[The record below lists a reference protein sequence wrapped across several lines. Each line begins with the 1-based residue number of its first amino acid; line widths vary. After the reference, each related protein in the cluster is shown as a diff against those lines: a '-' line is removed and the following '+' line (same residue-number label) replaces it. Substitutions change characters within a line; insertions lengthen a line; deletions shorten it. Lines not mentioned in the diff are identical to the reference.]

1 MDTIEHTPTDSTAAF
16 ELPRVLVVGTEL
28 TALDQAVGTLAIRL
42 AAMLQAAV
50 NLVHV
55 IDAGLGDVPVDGEPN
70 EVMHRALTARVRERV
85 EAARDA
91 LESERVRIAALDRD
105 GRAVVRVTLADG
117 RPWETILQIARDVRR
132 AWIVVG
138 GRTGASLL
146 GHTSD
151 HVLRHAELPV
161 IVVPEGC
168 ADGLVGPV
176 LVAVDGTAHA
186 SGVLRAAG
194 ELARALGRP
203 LDVLH
208 VHSATDFDAP
218 ARIAD
223 RLREVP
229 ADVATARTLHLV
241 VQTTSVVHAITER
254 VRLSAASLVVVGAG
268 GHGLAERV
276 LGSTPAS
283 LARTSPVPV
292 LVVR

>member
-1 MDTIEHTPTDSTAAF
+1 MDTIEHQPTDAATAF

-42 AAMLQAAV
+42 AAMLEAAV

-55 IDAGLGDVPVDGEPN
+55 IDAGLGDEPVVGEPN
-70 EVMHRALTARVRERV
+70 EIMHRALAARVRQRV
-85 EAARDA
+85 EAAREV
-91 LESERVRIAALDRD
+91 LEAERVRIAALDRD

-138 GRTGASLL
+138 GRSGATLL

-151 HVLRHAELPV
+151 HVLRHTALPV

-176 LVAVDGTAHA
+176 LVAVDGSEHA

-208 VHSATDFDAP
+208 VHSAADVDAP
-218 ARIAD
+218 ARVAD

-241 VQTTSVVHAITER
+241 VQTTSIAHAITER
-254 VRLSAASLVVVGAG
+254 VRVSAASLLVVGAG
-268 GHGLAERV
+268 GRGIAERV
-276 LGSTPAS
+276 LGSTSAS
-283 LARTSPVPV
+283 LAHTSPVPL